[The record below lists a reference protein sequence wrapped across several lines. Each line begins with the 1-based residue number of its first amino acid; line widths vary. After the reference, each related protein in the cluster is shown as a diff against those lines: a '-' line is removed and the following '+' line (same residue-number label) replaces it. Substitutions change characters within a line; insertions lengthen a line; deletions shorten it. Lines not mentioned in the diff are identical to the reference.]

1 MVVYRIFLDL
11 VLERKHRVIVVF
23 KKACSFFEMAKSQK
37 DLKGWQ
43 YYLRGSSGVKD
54 GLSSSRRS
62 RRGGGGGEKLVLKR
76 EDDDLEISSGCFLL
90 VQEAGNEPEIAMV
103 KEVLFGNVN
112 FIDIVVSWFLRI
124 KDIDPVDLAKIEDY
138 KDEGRLNENEVFVT
152 SYLDEIRLSDIITR
166 VNVISQKT
174 FEAEIDLD
182 DSTKLNTFVCR
193 RGCDQAGEA
202 FSDPFDF
209 TEIFSLFQSDNNAFF
224 DFITR
229 QTIPPTYKLSRKKSD
244 KTPVTEENQGVN
256 FESDKKVATRPRGR
270 PRKRVEKKEG
280 SEDGLQFNKKPKLLS
295 DSDDE
300 VENDVSDD
308 KQVLPKKEETT
319 PRKTRKRTKTHADSP
334 SVDEESRQCL
344 ASLNKRMKI
353 KDSSRPLNLT
363 LSPKKPKITQNMGK
377 QTLGID
383 STSQAF
389 KEMKA
394 KLHASAKINSLPCR
408 EDEFTSLYLSLEN
421 AIQEEVGSCLY
432 VSGTPGVGKTAT
444 IREVVSQ
451 LRESNIAG
459 DLKDFDYLEING
471 LSLVSPALA
480 YEVLWQKISGLKVT
494 ASNAALLLENYFS
507 QGGERKP
514 LVVLMDELDQIVT
527 KKQNVMYNFFN
538 WPSYQNSKLI
548 IVAVANTMDLP
559 ERVLSNKITSRL
571 SLRRLQFVGYT
582 YEQLGA
588 IIKHRLEMLSE
599 QNKRTV
605 LVSNDAVG
613 YASRKVASVS
623 GDARRA
629 LAICRRAVEISE
641 EDSLRSRDI
650 LANDKIENEIFHVQ
664 ISHISKAINESINTF
679 VALYIICL
687 PFASRLIL
695 VAILLRKKRSGLA
708 ENPLG
713 DIIEEIKNTSVTL
726 TTKYLEDLIPTS
738 PPTNI
743 VDLLYG
749 RDLFGASS
757 NHVSKMSHLNLRI
770 LKFTSIINEL
780 AESGIIILQ
789 NLKGERHRLV
799 SLNVSED
806 EVLTALKRDDELLG
820 LL

>member
-1 MVVYRIFLDL
+1 MPCYRR
-11 VLERKHRVIVVF
+11 VLKRR
-23 KKACSFFEMAKSQK
+23 CNSFEMAKSQK

-43 YYLRGSSGVKD
+43 YYLRDSSGVKVD
-54 GLSSSRRS
+54 LSLSRRS
-62 RRGGGGGEKLVLKR
+62 RRGGGDGEKLVLKR
-76 EDDDLEISSGCFLL
+76 EEDDLEISSGCFLL
-90 VQEAGNEPEIAMV
+90 VQEAGNEPEISMV
-103 KEVLFGNVN
+103 KEIRFGNVN
-112 FIDIVVSWFLRI
+112 FIDIVVCWFLRI
-124 KDIDPVDLAKIEDY
+124 KDIDPADLAKMEDY
-138 KDEGRLNENEVFVT
+138 KDESRLNENEVFVT
-152 SYLDEIRLSDIITR
+152 SYLDEIRLADIVTR
-166 VNVISQKT
+166 VNVVSQRT
-174 FEAEIDLD
+174 FESDIDLD

-193 RGCDQAGEA
+193 RGCDQAGET
-202 FSDPFDF
+202 FSDPFNF
-209 TEIFSLFQSDNNAFF
+209 TEIFSLFQRDINTFF
-224 DFITR
+224 DFIKR
-229 QTIPPTYKLSRKKSD
+229 QTIPPAYNLSRKKSGR
-244 KTPVTEENQGVN
+244 TPVTKECQGVQVEN
-256 FESDKKVATRPRGR
+256 EKKGGSRPRGR

-280 SEDGLQFNKKPKLLS
+280 SEDAPQSDVKPKLLS
-295 DSDDE
+295 DSDNE
-300 VENDVSDD
+300 EENDMSDD
-308 KQVLPKKEETT
+308 KQALPKKQATT
-319 PRKTRKRTKTHADSP
+319 PQKNRKRTKTYPDSP
-334 SVDEESRQCL
+334 SLDEESRQCL

-353 KDSSRPLNLT
+353 KDSSKPLNLT
-363 LSPKKPKITQNMGK
+363 LSPKKPKTTQISGK

-383 STSQAF
+383 STSEAF

-451 LRESNIAG
+451 LKESNIAG
-459 DLKDFDYLEING
+459 DLKNFDYLEING

-507 QGGERKP
+507 QEGERKP

-582 YEQLGA
+582 YEQLGT

-599 QNKRTV
+599 QNKRNV
-605 LVSNDAVG
+605 LVSSDAVG

-641 EDSLRSRDI
+641 EDFLKSRDI
-650 LANDKIENEIFHVQ
+650 PNNDKIENEIFHVQ

-713 DIIEEIKNTSVTL
+713 DIIEEIKNTSVAL
-726 TTKYLEDLIPTS
+726 TTKYPDNLIPTN

-749 RDLFGASS
+749 RDLIGASS
-757 NHVSKMSHLNLRI
+757 NHVSKMSHLNLRM
-770 LKFTSIINEL
+770 LKFISIINEL
-780 AESGIIILQ
+780 AESGIIVLQ
-789 NLKGERHRLV
+789 NLRGERHRLV